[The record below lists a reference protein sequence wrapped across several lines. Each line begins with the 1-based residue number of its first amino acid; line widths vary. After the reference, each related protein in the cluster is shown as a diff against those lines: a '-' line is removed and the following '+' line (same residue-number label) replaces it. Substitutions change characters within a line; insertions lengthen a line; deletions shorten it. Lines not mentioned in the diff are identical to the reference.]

1 MPTSEAVIAS
11 MVEQQREY
19 FDTGATRLL
28 SSRLKLLRQLQACI
42 REKEEDIH
50 EALYKDLH
58 KSPEEAYLTETGIVL
73 HELRRMIKHL
83 PSYAKSKRVRTGL
96 GQLPGTSF
104 LSPEPYGVT
113 LIMSPWNYPF
123 QLTMVPLI
131 GALAA
136 GNCAVL
142 KPSNDAKHT
151 AGVITDIVQS
161 VFQPEH
167 VTVVQ
172 GGRDENTQLLA
183 QRFDYIF
190 FTGSVQV
197 GKVVMQAAAGH
208 LTPLTL
214 ELGGKSPVI
223 VDETADLAL
232 AARRIAFGKLLNA
245 GQTCVA
251 PDYLLVQDSVR
262 EQLITMLKQEITTMT
277 GQADA
282 LAHIV
287 SDKHAARLRRLLAN
301 ETKVWGGLTKGL
313 RMHPALVELDALD
326 SPLMQEEIFGPIL
339 PVLSVRNLE
348 EAIQVVKT
356 FEKPLALYLFSRQKE
371 NQKLVLNSL
380 SFGGGCINDTV
391 LHYSNIHLPFGGVGH
406 SGMGSYHGKRSFDTF
421 SHFRGILKKHP
432 WPDITAR
439 YLPYTGLKKKLVRMI
454 LK

>member
-1 MPTSEAVIAS
+1 MPTSETVIAN
-11 MVEQQREY
+11 MVENQRAY
-19 FDTGATRLL
+19 FATGATRPLD
-28 SSRLKLLRQLQACI
+28 SRINLLRQLQTCI
-42 REKEEDIH
+42 RDKEEDIH

-58 KSPEEAYLTETGIVL
+58 KSPGEAYLTETGIML
-73 HELRRMIKHL
+73 HELRHMIRHL
-83 PSYAKSKRVRTGL
+83 PSYAKPTRVRTGL
-96 GQLPGTSF
+96 GQFPGKSF

-123 QLTMVPLI
+123 QLTLVPLI
-131 GALAA
+131 GAIAA
-136 GNCAVL
+136 GNCAVI
-142 KPSNDAKHT
+142 KPSADARHT
-151 AGVITDIVQS
+151 AAIITDILQS
-161 VFQPEH
+161 VFPAGH

-172 GGRDENTQLLA
+172 GGRAENTALMA

-197 GKVVMQAAAGH
+197 GKVVMRAAADH
-208 LTPLTL
+208 LTPVTL

-251 PDYLLVQDSVR
+251 PDYLLVQDSVKER
-262 EQLITMLKQEITTMT
+262 LVSLLKQEIKTMT
-277 GQADA
+277 GDGDL

-287 SDKHAARLRRLLAN
+287 SDKHAARLRALLAD
-301 ETKVWGGLTKGL
+301 EQEVWGGGIQGL
-313 RMHPALVELDALD
+313 RMDPAIVELNHLD

-339 PVLSVRNLE
+339 PVLTVRNLD
-348 EAIQVVKT
+348 EAIQVVAS
-356 FEKPLALYLFSRQKE
+356 FEKPLALYLFSREKAHQK
-371 NQKLVLNSL
+371 KVLDSL

-421 SHFRGILKKHP
+421 SHSRGILKRHP
-432 WPDITAR
+432 WPDIPAR
-439 YLPYTGLKKKLVRMI
+439 YLPYTALKKKLTRLI
-454 LK
+454 LR